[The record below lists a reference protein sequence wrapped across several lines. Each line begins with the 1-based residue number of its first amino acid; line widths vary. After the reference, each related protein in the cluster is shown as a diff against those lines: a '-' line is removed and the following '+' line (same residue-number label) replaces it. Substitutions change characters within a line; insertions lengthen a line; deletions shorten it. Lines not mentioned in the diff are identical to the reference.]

1 MVDSLCMY
9 MSITLQL
16 FVASLHHRSRQS
28 DTMGRQR
35 TTAWK
40 AADGENTVDK
50 IYEALTPSLPSIF
63 MMVHI
68 FYNAAEKTCTGI
80 YTTDDMNKNLD
91 EKCLVKWKATV
102 TTPLL
107 ALDQRGGFFA
117 QEDMVKAIRKHGE
130 DEQNV
135 THIQA
140 SSAQMKLSEQGL
152 NKASDYGR

>member
-9 MSITLQL
+9 MSITLQV
-16 FVASLHHRSRQS
+16 FFASLHHRSS
-28 DTMGRQR
+28 HSYTMGRQR

-40 AADGENTVDK
+40 AASGENTVDK
-50 IYEALTPSLPSIF
+50 IYEALTGALPALF
-63 MMVHI
+63 MMVHVV
-68 FYNAAEKTCTGI
+68 YDAAEKTCMGI
-80 YTTDDMNKNLD
+80 HSTDDMNKNID
-91 EKCLVKWKATV
+91 EKCLLKRKATV

-107 ALDQRGGFFA
+107 TLDPRGGFFA

-140 SSAQMKLSEQGL
+140 SSAQMKLSEYGL
-152 NKASDYGR
+152 NKASDCGR